1 MQPGMGGMSEVY
13 LADDDTNI
21 RKMLKFTQDHLVHD
35 DDMKE
40 KLKTE
45 GRVTQSCREC
55 NSIVNVYDHGEASV
69 MLAEGHNPL
78 WNRV

>member
-1 MQPGMGGMSEVY
+1 MKSIFLLTIPIYGRC
-13 LADDDTNI
+13 LI
-21 RKMLKFTQDHLVHD
+21 TQDHLVHD

-69 MLAEGHNPL
+69 MLADGHNPL